1 MLVLVELA
9 LLFGIK
15 NQKISNCAKLC
26 SVPQGNGAALLLLV
40 IMICHM
46 VPTHF
51 FLYSFYII
59 PRKFYAT
66 EDENIKIGE
75 ANDSGGLNQPLLQEG
90 MILVEDD
97 INWHKEP
104 RNRSPRRTLD
114 S

>member
-75 ANDSGGLNQPLLQEG
+75 ANDSGGLNQPLL
-90 MILVEDD
+90 
-97 INWHKEP
+97 
-104 RNRSPRRTLD
+104 
-114 S
+114 